1 MIGHMILRRGAQHT
15 TGNSAAILGLK
26 VVGGKALESGLRGA
40 VIDKVKKGSI
50 ADLEGQL
57 RPGIYPKTKFWCFI
71 KTQNFIFSL
80 FKLKAL
86 LMHC

>member
-57 RPGIYPKTKFWCFI
+57 RPGIYPKTKFCVLLKHRI
-71 KTQNFIFSL
+71 L
-80 FKLKAL
+80 FFLFLNLK
-86 LMHC
+86 HC